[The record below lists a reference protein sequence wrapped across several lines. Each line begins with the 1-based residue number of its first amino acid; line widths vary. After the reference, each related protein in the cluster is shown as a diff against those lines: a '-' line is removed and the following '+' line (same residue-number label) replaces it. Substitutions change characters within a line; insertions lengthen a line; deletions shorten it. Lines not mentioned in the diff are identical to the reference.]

1 MRVFL
6 LRVKVLALPDI
17 AREVAEDAGEVMVA
31 PPTGRWGLPKLAA
44 AHDATKSLVR
54 DRLPKRWGAAPKPGA
69 HVFDQTTT

>member
-44 AHDATKSLVR
+44 ADDATKSLVCA
-54 DRLPKRWGAAPKPGA
+54 RLVERRGAAPKRGA
-69 HVFDQTTT
+69 SVFDQTT

>member
-1 MRVFL
+1 MGVFL

-44 AHDATKSLVR
+44 AHDATESLLR
-54 DRLPKRWGAAPKPGA
+54 GGLLERRGAAPKRGA
-69 HVFDQTTT
+69 SVFDQTI